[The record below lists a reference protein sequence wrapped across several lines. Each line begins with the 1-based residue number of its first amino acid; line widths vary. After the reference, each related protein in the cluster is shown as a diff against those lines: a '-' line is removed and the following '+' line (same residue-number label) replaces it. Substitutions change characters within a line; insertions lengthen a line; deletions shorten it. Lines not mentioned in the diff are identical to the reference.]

1 VNENEKRKVPPGISV
16 FDLIMPWKSDVVQ
29 QETSSLLKDDLS
41 NIVTCSGK
49 NKVLE
54 VSLEDHALDVQAILV
69 NPPWENTFNSEKQPK
84 KISIEEFKK
93 SFNIPKTVMK
103 DGLVFIWVEKE
114 YIFDL
119 IKCFE
124 KLDFFYVENVC
135 YVMLD

>member
-1 VNENEKRKVPPGISV
+1 
-16 FDLIMPWKSDVVQ
+16 
-29 QETSSLLKDDLS
+29 
-41 NIVTCSGK
+41 
-49 NKVLE
+49 
-54 VSLEDHALDVQAILV
+54 V

-93 SFNIPKTVMK
+93 NFNIPTTVMK